1 MAFYGISLALQQA
14 IKTSREHWEFVGFF
28 KAVGTHDRAFMRRS
42 CRLCDSASNGN
53 PPAQEANMKRQFL
66 ISGLIG
72 GAALALL
79 GGCASYDD
87 DYYGRGYSSGGV
99 YYGGSYYDPDYYGY
113 YGPRYYGHAYIP
125 YGGYGGGYRYRHDSD
140 RYRDHDGD
148 RGDRRGYHRGD
159 TNRDVSRNQPQQNT
173 QPSQPS
179 GGHRDGGSG
188 DRSSDRSG
196 DRPSGGPEGRF
207 GHPGTHDN
215 PL

>member
-1 MAFYGISLALQQA
+1 M
-14 IKTSREHWEFVGFF
+14 
-28 KAVGTHDRAFMRRS
+28 
-42 CRLCDSASNGN
+42 
-53 PPAQEANMKRQFL
+53 EANMKRPL
-66 ISGLIG
+66 LTYGLIT

-99 YYGGSYYDPDYYGY
+99 YYGGSYYDPDYYGT
-113 YGPRYYGHAYIP
+113 RYYGRTYVPYGA
-125 YGGYGGGYRYRHDSD
+125 YGGYGGGHYRYRHDGD

-148 RGDRRGYHRGD
+148 RGDRRDYNRGD

-173 QPSQPS
+173 QPSQGS

-188 DRSSDRSG
+188 DRSGDRSS

-207 GHPGTHDN
+207 GHPGTRAN